1 MVPPLTQSKAL
12 PPRDWV
18 TRLLCPSPSSYF
30 RLSHLVVLGFL
41 PASCAI
47 STQPGCSLP
56 QAPMGPAWRPCS
68 GGVWGRG
75 AKLPSLSVCL
85 GPPCCL
91 DGAAPPPCLWGTF
104 VFFCCFFIL
113 MRLAQSLPPPP
124 PRSSPRTAVNLS
136 VVINTA
142 ALLPASAFAVSLIK
156 CGDSSLPLTRLVLW
170 EDSGGTGGWRLG
182 T

>member
-18 TRLLCPSPSSYF
+18 SRLLCPSPSSYF

-56 QAPMGPAWRPCS
+56 QAPTGLARGPCS

-75 AKLPSLSVCL
+75 AKLPSLSVCP

-104 VFFCCFFIL
+104 VFFCFFIL
-113 MRLAQSLPPPP
+113 MLQARSLPPPRP
-124 PRSSPRTAVNLS
+124 SPRTAVNLS
-136 VVINTA
+136 VVINMA
-142 ALLPASAFAVSLIK
+142 ALLPASASAVSLIK
-156 CGDSSLPLTRLVLW
+156 CGGPSLPLTRLVL
-170 EDSGGTGGWRLG
+170 
-182 T
+182 